1 LSGGA
6 GAAARTP
13 LRSGTCV
20 EVAPLATPVSRVRR
34 SKQPAEAPRQRP
46 EVEED
51 PAAQYVGS
59 HLAAS
64 SRAAALTRLELALMR
79 CYEALCGSALEIHKN
94 VGGPPLSW
102 QDVALLHSVR
112 LRGGAPTLTDMLVF
126 LHRHDLA
133 ALQYSF
139 RKLETAGLV
148 NKVRGPSRRERA
160 YAITEAGV
168 ALTDQHSRMRGEVT
182 VALAA
187 DIVEIDRGLHVA
199 ATVLERLIGLY
210 DQATA
215 AVLNGRVLRDSARR
229 SIAAGHGSDVAPS
242 RSGRKPA

>member
-1 LSGGA
+1 
-6 GAAARTP
+6 
-13 LRSGTCV
+13 
-20 EVAPLATPVSRVRR
+20 
-34 SKQPAEAPRQRP
+34 
-46 EVEED
+46 
-51 PAAQYVGS
+51 VGS

-79 CYEALCGSALEIHKN
+79 SYEALTGSALEIHKN

-112 LRGGAPTLTDMLVF
+112 LRGGTPTLTDMLVF

-148 NKVRGPSRRERA
+148 KKVRGPSRRERA
-160 YAITEAGV
+160 YAITDAGI

-187 DIVEIDRGLHVA
+187 DIVDIDRGLHVA

-229 SIAAGHGSDVAPS
+229 GISESKAADDRAARNAGKAQSS
-242 RSGRKPA
+242 